1 LSDVTAVE
9 PGIVRRGPTHLAA
22 PPDARAKV
30 RLPTQWLGVAPFFI
44 FAVMFLIL
52 PTAYLMV
59 GAFQNEEGAFTLDN
73 IVALSQPSIVAAYW
87 ISIKVSLASA
97 ILGAFAG
104 LAIAIAIVRGGLP
117 NWIRSATLTFSGVAS
132 NFAGVPLAF
141 AFLATLGRL
150 GLVTVLLNT
159 LVGINIYA
167 LGFNVLSFWGLTLT
181 YLYFQ
186 IPLMVVIIVPAI
198 DGLKKEWGE
207 AAATLGATQ
216 AQYWRMVVI
225 PVLWPSFLGTVIL
238 LFANAFGAIATAYA
252 LTGSSLNIVP
262 ILLYAQIRGD
272 VLHNAHLGY
281 AIAFGMI
288 VITGLAN
295 VFYIVFRTRSER
307 WLK

>member
-1 LSDVTAVE
+1 MTDISLSDHAVA
-9 PGIVRRGPTHLAA
+9 GKTA
-22 PPDARAKV
+22 PPADARSM

-44 FAVMFLIL
+44 FAIMFLIL
-52 PTAYLMV
+52 PTLYLML
-59 GAFQNEEGAFTLDN
+59 GAFRNDAGEFTFEN
-73 IVALSQPSIVAAYW
+73 IAALAQPSIVAAYW
-87 ISIKVSLASA
+87 ISIKVSLASSL
-97 ILGAFAG
+97 IGAFAG

-117 NWIRSATLTFSGVAS
+117 EWIRSATLTFSGVAS

-150 GLVTVLLNT
+150 GLATVLLNV
-159 LVGINIYA
+159 LVGLNIYA
-167 LGFNVLSFWGLTLT
+167 HGFNILSFWGLTLT
-181 YLYFQ
+181 YVYFQ

-216 AQYWRMVVI
+216 AQFWRMVVI
-225 PVLWPSFLGTVIL
+225 PVIWPSFLGTVIL

-295 VFYIVFRTRSER
+295 VFYIWFRTRSER

>member
-1 LSDVTAVE
+1 MSDPAVT
-9 PGIVRRGPTHLAA
+9 GKTA
-22 PPDARAKV
+22 PPAEARSV

-44 FAVMFLIL
+44 FAIMFLIL
-52 PTAYLMV
+52 PTLYLML
-59 GAFQNEEGAFTLDN
+59 GAFQNDAGEFTLEN
-73 IVALSQPSIVAAYW
+73 IVALAQPSIVAAYW
-87 ISIKVSLASA
+87 ISIKVSLASSL
-97 ILGAFAG
+97 IGAFAG

-117 NWIRSATLTFSGVAS
+117 DWIRSATLTFSGVAS

-150 GLVTVLLNT
+150 GLATVILNT
-159 LVGINIYA
+159 LFGLNIYA
-167 LGFNVLSFWGLTLT
+167 HGFNILSFWGLTLT
-181 YLYFQ
+181 YVYFQ

-207 AAATLGATQ
+207 AAATLGATVS
-216 AQYWRMVVI
+216 QYWRMVVI
-225 PVLWPSFLGTVIL
+225 PVIWPSFLGTVIL

-288 VITGLAN
+288 LITGLAN
-295 VFYIVFRTRSER
+295 VFYIWFRTRSER

>member
-1 LSDVTAVE
+1 MTDLSLSE
-9 PGIVRRGPTHLAA
+9 PAAAGKSA
-22 PPDARAKV
+22 PPAEARGF

-52 PTAYLMV
+52 PTAYLML
-59 GAFQNEEGAFTLDN
+59 GAFQNDEGSFTLQN
-73 IVALSQPSIVAAYW
+73 IAALAQPSIVAAYW
-87 ISIKVSLASA
+87 ISIKISLASS
-97 ILGAFAG
+97 ILGALIG
-104 LAIAIAIVRGGLP
+104 LAIAVAIVRGGLP
-117 NWIRSATLTFSGVAS
+117 NWVRSATLTFSGVAS

-150 GLVTVLLNT
+150 GLVTVLLRAIG
-159 LVGINIYA
+159 LDPYQA
-167 LGFNVLSFWGLTLT
+167 GFNVLSFWGLTLT

-186 IPLMVVIIVPAI
+186 IPLMVVIITPAI

-216 AQYWRMVVI
+216 WQYWRMVVI
-225 PVLWPSFLGTVIL
+225 PVIWPSFLGTVIL

-272 VLHNAHLGY
+272 VLHNPHLGY

-288 VITGLAN
+288 FITGLAN
-295 VFYIVFRTRSER
+295 VFYIWFRTRSER

>member
-1 LSDVTAVE
+1 MSDHAVT
-9 PGIVRRGPTHLAA
+9 GKTA
-22 PPDARAKV
+22 PPAEARSM

-44 FAVMFLIL
+44 FAIMFLIL
-52 PTAYLMV
+52 PTLYLML
-59 GAFQNEEGAFTLDN
+59 GAFQNDAGEFTIEN
-73 IVALSQPSIVAAYW
+73 IVALAQPSIVAAYW
-87 ISIKVSLASA
+87 ISIKVSLASSL
-97 ILGAFAG
+97 IGAFAG

-117 NWIRSATLTFSGVAS
+117 DWIRSATLTFSGVAS

-150 GLVTVLLNT
+150 GLATVILNT
-159 LVGINIYA
+159 LFGLNIYA
-167 LGFNVLSFWGLTLT
+167 HGFNILSFWGLTLT
-181 YLYFQ
+181 YVYFQ

-207 AAATLGATQ
+207 AAATLGATMS
-216 AQYWRMVVI
+216 QYWRMVVI
-225 PVLWPSFLGTVIL
+225 PVIWPSFLGTVIL

-288 VITGLAN
+288 LITGLAN
-295 VFYIVFRTRSER
+295 VFYIWFRTRSER